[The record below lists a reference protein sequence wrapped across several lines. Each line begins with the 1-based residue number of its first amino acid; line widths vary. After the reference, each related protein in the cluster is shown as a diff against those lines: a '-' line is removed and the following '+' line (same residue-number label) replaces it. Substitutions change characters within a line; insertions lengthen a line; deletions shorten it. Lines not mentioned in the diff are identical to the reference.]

1 MYRIPSRHHGYA
13 VSCTRGSGCSQYG
26 RSVLVSAVSKTSRLL
41 GTWFESGSR
50 HSLNQRSPG
59 LSSGL
64 YAGQCTGST
73 PDGQVMRW
81 LVWAP
86 LLSSTT
92 ATRASGNAW
101 RHSCKNSSKHAPS
114 SLGRNKQQLRPGVG
128 STAADSQSHSYR
140 SSPIPGGRRPRGHHR
155 GRCRR
160 RERGHALEP
169 KARLIEGPYAL
180 RLELSEGGAEAMF

>member
-1 MYRIPSRHHGYA
+1 MYWIPSRHHGYA
-13 VSCTRGSGCSQYG
+13 VSWTRVSGCSQYG
-26 RSVLVSAVSKTSRLL
+26 WSVLVSAVSKTSRLL
-41 GTWFESGSR
+41 WTWFESGSR
-50 HSLNQRSPG
+50 NSLNHRSPG

-64 YAGQCTGST
+64 YAGKCTGST

-114 SLGRNKQQLRPGVG
+114 SLGRNKQKLRPVVG
-128 STAADSQSHSYR
+128 STAAYSQSHSYR
-140 SSPIPGGRRPRGHHR
+140 SSHIQGGRLPRGHQ
-155 GRCRR
+155 RR
-160 RERGHALEP
+160 RYQPLSP
-169 KARLIEGPYAL
+169 KRASSRAHT
-180 RLELSEGGAEAMF
+180 RCAWS